1 MVQKSGHPVF
11 WGTCICCF
19 CLVIFIA
26 IMFAIG
32 ASIQSSGGLPSGEG
46 RIFEQIGQAIYNFFN
61 EIHMAFWGGIFGA
74 VEEGVEEVVEEGYEN
89 VMSNIPGFDFSAI
102 LITIICF
109 FPIVIILIKRRL
121 SKEIE

>member
-1 MVQKSGHPVF
+1 MEEKSGHRVF

-26 IMFAIG
+26 IFFAIG
-32 ASIQSSGGLPSGEG
+32 ASMQFSGGLPPGEG
-46 RIFEQIGQAIYNFFN
+46 GIFEQIANGIYNLFN

-89 VMSNIPGFDFSAI
+89 VTSNIPGFDFTAI
-102 LITIICF
+102 LITIILF